1 MVFPFTVWQHS
12 SYVQAILSQSKIM
25 WWSGRLLHQKCQEYS
40 LRNASTTVWV
50 TDLPFPKHKL
60 AKRPHTFSY
69 ALIGDLA
76 MALGLLCHRH
86 RQGDSV
92 SACQLVMRS
101 LGQTSESHDRSNDTA
116 FFLFLRVGWGVS
128 GSKLMGSSCGPLRS
142 EVICFK
148 LNYENRR
155 TASIDWAAMGLGH
168 TCIYV
173 NASCLIFQPLLLI
186 LGKMN

>member
-1 MVFPFTVWQHS
+1 MLIISKFMGFPLKVLQHS
-12 SYVQAILSQSKIM
+12 TYVQAILSQSKTM
-25 WWSGRLLHQKCQEYS
+25 WWFDQFLSKKWKDHM
-40 LRNASTTVWV
+40 ASTTIWV
-50 TDLPFPKHKL
+50 TDLPLPKYKL
-60 AKRPHTFSY
+60 AKRPHTVSY

-116 FFLFLRVGWGVS
+116 FFSFFWGG
-128 GSKLMGSSCGPLRS
+128 GSVAQSWWVPLVDPLRS

-148 LNYENRR
+148 LNYENRQ
-155 TASIDWAAMGLGH
+155 TASID
-168 TCIYV
+168 
-173 NASCLIFQPLLLI
+173 
-186 LGKMN
+186 